1 MSESI
6 FKKALVYL
14 GLKDA
19 KGEYPNKV
27 MQVEVVNTQ
36 PNNCITNKLIY
47 NVNTKKVIV
56 ITCDGDKYEGDN
68 IEKEEIEALKTAN
81 VQEIV
86 NILTPKHVEQIED
99 VKEEMKL
106 VSKFLGVFDNSDD
119 FDVVGEQL
127 YFKGIRSTPIPH
139 IIVARFIE
147 ILQQIED
154 NKTEIN
160 LFTYKSTAELNEEYN
175 SLKMFTAKLLTSP
188 RQESIDQ
195 VLTFCRHNNLCI
207 SKFGNIIAYR
217 RVKEYSEVA
226 MPKNE
231 ELLRFVKESIE
242 KVKKWK
248 KSPKNYWVYEDT
260 MGRFFCEPKYIDS
273 FCKGNLYELY
283 NNQSLFQDTPV
294 QLYSSQ
300 HSYGKYTF
308 AIGDIYKSEE
318 GDIDVDAGQCH
329 SGGLH
334 FASVNYD
341 YSGYGSTPIVVLINP
356 AKTITIPLN
365 ETAKGRTTEMKIAC
379 LNPNDRGIHIDYEL
393 IAKADE
399 EYNEYTMEEL
409 QNVISQKTL
418 VPLSIEEEVT
428 NLSIPEV
435 QNITE
440 LLKNRIVTI

>member
-99 VKEEMKL
+99 VKKEMKL

>member
-68 IEKEEIEALKTAN
+68 IEKEQIEALKTAN

-86 NILTPKHVEQIED
+86 NILTPKHIEEVED

-127 YFKGIRSTPIPH
+127 YFRGIRSTPIPH

-231 ELLRFVKESIE
+231 ELLKFVKESIE

-341 YSGYGSTPIVVLINP
+341 YSGYGSTPVVVLINP

-379 LNPNDRGIHIDYEL
+379 LNPNDRGVHIDYEL

-418 VPLSIEEEVT
+418 VPLSVEEEVT

-435 QNITE
+435 VNIKE
-440 LLKNRIVTI
+440 LLSKRVITI

>member
-27 MQVEVVNTQ
+27 VQIEVVNAQ

>member
-68 IEKEEIEALKTAN
+68 IEKEQIETLKTAN

-86 NILTPKHVEQIED
+86 NILTPKHIEQVED
-99 VKEEMKL
+99 VKEEIKL

-127 YFKGIRSTPIPH
+127 YFKGIKSTPIPH

-154 NKTEIN
+154 DKTEIN
-160 LFTYKSTAELNEEYN
+160 LFTCKSTAELNEEYS

-217 RVKEYSEVA
+217 RIKEYSEVA

-231 ELLRFVKESIE
+231 ELLKFVKESIE

-260 MGRFFCEPKYIDS
+260 MGRFFCESKYIDS

-341 YSGYGSTPIVVLINP
+341 YSGYGSTPVVVLINP

-379 LNPNDRGIHIDYEL
+379 LNPNDRGVHIDYEL

-418 VPLSIEEEVT
+418 VPLSVEEEVT

-435 QNITE
+435 VNIKE
-440 LLKNRIVTI
+440 LLSKRVITI